1 MSSLTPLPVLTI
13 TQPAQCSIQCA
24 SVCQTSFLGMFSFFP
39 IFVSGEVSIEFKR
52 DSSTTTTAADAKKEQ
67 QRDEK
72 DGGNGGSLPRKSRL
86 QIIHRKQPSLPGS
99 KAGHLVPCS

>member
-1 MSSLTPLPVLTI
+1 
-13 TQPAQCSIQCA
+13 
-24 SVCQTSFLGMFSFFP
+24 MFSFFP